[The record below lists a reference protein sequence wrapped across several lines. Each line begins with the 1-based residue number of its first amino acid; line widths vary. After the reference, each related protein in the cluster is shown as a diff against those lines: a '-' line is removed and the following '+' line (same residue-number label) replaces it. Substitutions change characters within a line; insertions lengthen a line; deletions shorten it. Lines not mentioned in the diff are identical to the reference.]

1 MKPFIGYIYLFI
13 VALMFSFGGTW
24 VKLIQP
30 YFDSAFITFFRFVIG
45 VLWLLLLKRILQRSI
60 RVDRKACTKYVLLWA
75 FIGGAAKWLAYLC
88 ENYGLSHGNSYGN
101 IVLQPAQMIFVTF
114 ASVLLFKEKL
124 TPHKW
129 FGIFLCLSG
138 VLLISWNGR
147 PLSSFWGSNVFLT
160 VLYLISGAMAGLHIV
175 SQKMTADR
183 VNMLDGN
190 LLTFLISGALAF
202 LPVFPRIPGAV
213 PVSHGL
219 KSDMLLILALV
230 MFGCNTGVGFFLN
243 AKAIKL
249 VPLYIVPIIQS
260 TMVFFSILW
269 GVLFFHETITGYT
282 IGGTLLFVIG
292 IITVQLRLPAKS
304 GAPD

>member
-1 MKPFIGYIYLFI
+1 MGYIYLFI

-30 YFDSAFITFFRFVIG
+30 YFNSTFSTFFRFVVD
-45 VLWLLLLKRILQRSI
+45 VLWLMFLKSVIQRSI

-124 TPHKW
+124 SLRKW
-129 FGIFLCLSG
+129 IGIVMCLCG

-147 PLSSFWGSNVFLT
+147 PLSSFWGSNALLT
-160 VLYLISGAMAGLHIV
+160 VLFLISGAMAGLHII

-190 LLTFLISGALAF
+190 LLTFLISAALAF
-202 LPVFPRIPGAV
+202 LPVLPQIPEAA

-219 KSDMLLILALV
+219 KNNLLLILALV
-230 MFGCNTGVGFFLN
+230 MFGCNTGVGFYLN
-243 AKAIKL
+243 AKAMKL

-269 GVLFFHETITGYT
+269 GILFFHETITGYT
-282 IGGTLLFVIG
+282 TGGTLLFVIG
-292 IITVQLRLPAKS
+292 IITIQLKFPSKS
-304 GAPD
+304 GNAPE

>member
-1 MKPFIGYIYLFI
+1 MGYLYLFI
-13 VALMFSFGGTW
+13 VAIMFSFGGTW

-30 YFDSAFITFFRFVIG
+30 YFNSTFITFFRFVIG
-45 VLWLLLLKRILQRSI
+45 VLWLLLLKSVIQHSV

-101 IVLQPAQMIFVTF
+101 IVLQPAQMVFVTF
-114 ASVLLFKEKL
+114 ASVFLFKEKL
-124 TPHKW
+124 TGRKW

-138 VLLISWNGR
+138 VLFISWNGR
-147 PLSSFWGSNVFLT
+147 PLSDFLGSNALLMI
-160 VLYLISGAMAGLHIV
+160 LYLFSGAMAGLHII

-183 VNMLDGN
+183 INMLDGN
-190 LLTFLISGALAF
+190 LLTFLISAALAF
-202 LPVFPRIPGAV
+202 LPVFPQIPEAV

-219 KSDMLLILALV
+219 KSNLLLILALV
-230 MFGCNTGVGFFLN
+230 MFGCNTGLGFYLN

-269 GVLFFHETITGYT
+269 GILFFHESITGYT
-282 IGGTLLFVIG
+282 VGGTLLFVIG
-292 IITVQLRLPAKS
+292 ILIVQLKFPERS
-304 GAPD
+304 RRQ